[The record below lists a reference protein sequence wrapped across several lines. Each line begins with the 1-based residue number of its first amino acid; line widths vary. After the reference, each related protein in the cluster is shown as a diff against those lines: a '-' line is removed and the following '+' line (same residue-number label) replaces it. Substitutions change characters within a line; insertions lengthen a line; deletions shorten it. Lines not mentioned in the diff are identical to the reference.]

1 MKKKFLTVSLAAALL
16 AGSVFG
22 VSAAGVKDLLSTDYY
37 ANKYNDLKE
46 AYGEDKDAY
55 SAFPDKRR

>member
-46 AYGEDKDAY
+46 A
-55 SAFPDKRR
+55 